1 MTKRRRNTT
10 RKSCITDTIRWAA
23 KKFIIFRTRPSAF
36 GLTRKNL
43 LRRSIEFNCTPG
55 WAAPELIKFQDHDQS
70 IDIYSLGILIWE
82 VFARD
87 QPFKNLSKEKIF
99 ECVLKGERPPIE
111 ALETIIPEKIRKLY
125 IKCVQE
131 EKEKRPSIKEVI
143 EILEECYST
152 EK

>member
-1 MTKRRRNTT
+1 M
-10 RKSCITDTIRWAA
+10 
-23 KKFIIFRTRPSAF
+23 
-36 GLTRKNL
+36 
-43 LRRSIEFNCTPG
+43 
-55 WAAPELIKFQDHDQS
+55 
-70 IDIYSLGILIWE
+70 
-82 VFARD
+82 
-87 QPFKNLSKEKIF
+87 
-99 ECVLKGERPPIE
+99 LKGERPPIE